1 MRPRTV
7 FRTSREVRDAA
18 KLNQLAVRP
27 LLLDDEQGEAAEV
40 DGDLM
45 GGGGDAEFGGSGEP
59 GSIKVGLNPVLF
71 ELE

>member
-27 LLLDDEQGEAAEV
+27 LLLDDEQGEAAKV

-45 GGGGDAEFGGSGEP
+45 GGGSAEFGESDEP

>member
-27 LLLDDEQGEAAEV
+27 LLLDDEQGEAEV

-45 GGGGDAEFGGSGEP
+45 GGFGGSGEP

>member
-1 MRPRTV
+1 M

-27 LLLDDEQGEAAEV
+27 LLLDDEQGEAEV

-45 GGGGDAEFGGSGEP
+45 GGGGGAEFGGSGEP